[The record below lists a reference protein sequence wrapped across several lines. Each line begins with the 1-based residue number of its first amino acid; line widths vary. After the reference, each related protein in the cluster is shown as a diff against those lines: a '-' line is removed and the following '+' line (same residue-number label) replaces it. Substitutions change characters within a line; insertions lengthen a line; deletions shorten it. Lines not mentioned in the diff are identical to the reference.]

1 MLIYLLGIGDCDC
14 KGINCFVYVE
24 MFKCI
29 IVGYF
34 IWLFKMQV
42 LVKNNMIEVYCFFG
56 GVIQVLLW
64 EIGVGCLGFFIY
76 VGLGLFV
83 DLCNGGGK
91 LNECIIDDLVE
102 LIEIDGEIKF
112 CYCSFKVD
120 YVILC
125 GIYVD
130 F

>member
-1 MLIYLLGIGDCDC
+1 M
-14 KGINCFVYVE
+14 
-24 MFKCI
+24 
-29 IVGYF
+29 
-34 IWLFKMQV
+34 
-42 LVKNNMIEVYCFFG
+42 
-56 GVIQVLLW
+56 LW

-112 CYCSFKVD
+112 CYCFFKVD

-130 F
+130 FWGNVSFEEEVIDMDSYFMVLVVYNSGGKVFV